1 MKSVSFSTIKG
12 ALKRK
17 SDPFKS
23 NGELEI
29 KKKGPTEM
37 ERIDQVLV
45 GPIRKIKRGT
55 EIID

>member
-37 ERIDQVLV
+37 ERIDQVL